1 MKNSLEEMTKTVTN
15 PGSRKWVIVALM
27 FLAIICNYLDRQLL
41 SILKPEIL
49 EHFSIGDFEYAWI
62 VNVFLLCYAIMYPVS
77 GILVDKF
84 GPKSV
89 MLGGITIWS
98 LACIGAG
105 WAPNVWVFAA
115 CRGVLGLAEPTIF
128 AGQIVAVTLWF
139 EKKQRATANSLC
151 TIGGSLGAVVA
162 PIVIAWLMGLLGY
175 WQHVFVISGVVG
187 LVIAFFWL
195 LIYKTPSQEILDRT
209 IGQDLKTPTGEQKS
223 FTFKQL
229 FKTRTLWGGILIR
242 LVSDPVWY
250 FCCFW
255 LPGFLRSMGAHQGLT
270 NEQTLNMIQWIGGI
284 PFLVGAIG
292 GILTSAWSDGMIR
305 RGMASLDARKK
316 MLISVVV
323 IAPLCMLVPFITA
336 AEMAFN
342 LKIGLVIAIF
352 SLVAVLCLSWLYTI
366 PVVFAETFPI
376 KNVASVMGLSC
387 GAGALGSMVFNQ
399 FVGSIPES
407 GWKVLFII
415 MGTLHLAAALILWK
429 LVRKETPDA
438 Q

>member
-1 MKNSLEEMTKTVTN
+1 MTKTFLKPST
-15 PGSRKWVIVALM
+15 RKWVIVAMM

-62 VNVFLLCYAIMYPVS
+62 VNVFLLCYAIMYPIS
-77 GILVDKF
+77 GVLVDRF
-84 GPKSV
+84 GPKRV

-98 LACIGAG
+98 LACIGAAY
-105 WAPNVWVFAA
+105 APNAWIFAA

-175 WQHVFVISGVVG
+175 WQHIFVISGAFG
-187 LVIAFFWL
+187 LIIAFFWIF
-195 LIYKTPSQEILDRT
+195 IYQTPPQEVLDRT
-209 IGQDLKTPTGEQKS
+209 VNLDKATPTGEQKS
-223 FTFKQL
+223 FTMKGL
-229 FKTRTLWGGILIR
+229 FKTKTLWGGILIR

-255 LPGFLRSMGAHQGLT
+255 LPGFLRSMGTHQGLT

-284 PFLVGAIG
+284 PFLIGAIG
-292 GILTSAWSDGMIR
+292 GILTSAWSDNMIKKGM
-305 RGMASLDARKK
+305 GALAARKK
-316 MLISVVV
+316 MLTAVVV
-323 IAPLCMLVPFITA
+323 IAPLCMLVPFINA
-336 AEMAFN
+336 ATGLSFT
-342 LKIGLVIAIF
+342 LKIALIIAIF

-366 PVVFAETFPI
+366 PVVFAETFPV
-376 KNVASVMGLSC
+376 KNIASVMGLSC

-407 GWKVLFII
+407 GWTILFII
-415 MGTLHLAAALILWK
+415 MGTLHLFAALILRK
-429 LVRKETPDA
+429 MVRVETPSE
-438 Q
+438 

>member
-1 MKNSLEEMTKTVTN
+1 MTRTVTN

-49 EHFSIGDFEYAWI
+49 DHFSIGDFEYAWI

-229 FKTRTLWGGILIR
+229 FKTKTLWGGILIR

-316 MLISVVV
+316 MLIAVVV

-336 AEMAFN
+336 ADMAFN
-342 LKIGLVIAIF
+342 WKIGLVIAIF

-415 MGTLHLAAALILWK
+415 MGTLHLFAALILWK
-429 LVRKETPDA
+429 LVRKETPEA
-438 Q
+438 

>member
-1 MKNSLEEMTKTVTN
+1 MTKTVTN

-62 VNVFLLCYAIMYPVS
+62 VNVFLLCYAIMYPIS

-195 LIYKTPSQEILDRT
+195 LIYKTPSQEVLDRT
-209 IGQDLKTPTGEQKS
+209 IGQDIKTPTGEQKS

-229 FKTRTLWGGILIR
+229 FKTKTLWGGILIR

-316 MLISVVV
+316 MLIAVVV

-407 GWKVLFII
+407 GWKILFII
-415 MGTLHLAAALILWK
+415 MGTLHLFAALILWK
-429 LVRKETPDA
+429 LVRKETPEA
-438 Q
+438 